1 MKKQLLLFAFS
12 TLALTSCNDDNLA
25 AYEMDIMKG
34 DWKEVKTEI
43 ISGKDNK
50 TVLETTTPEGCSAKN
65 TLFFRTDYYV
75 SYTAYDGDADGT
87 NCQLAAKNEGKYT
100 YDTDSKVLNIQLK
113 GEDNELGNMSFRVDM
128 LTQTEFRLA
137 QLVGNYDKDGDK
149 IIDVTYIT
157 YKDKLK
163 LPLIGSFLLLL
174 SQILKLNIMKKLL
187 SVFLLLCFTIVFSQE
202 KKPMFWHDI
211 QEFKKQ
217 DQQNP
222 PPQNAILLIGSSSF
236 TKWTDV
242 ADYFPT
248 KTIINRGFGGSRLLD
263 LNYFAD
269 DLLAPYQPKQIIIY
283 CGENDFADNPS

>member
-157 YKDKLK
+157 YK
-163 LPLIGSFLLLL
+163 
-174 SQILKLNIMKKLL
+174 
-187 SVFLLLCFTIVFSQE
+187 
-202 KKPMFWHDI
+202 
-211 QEFKKQ
+211 
-217 DQQNP
+217 
-222 PPQNAILLIGSSSF
+222 
-236 TKWTDV
+236 
-242 ADYFPT
+242 
-248 KTIINRGFGGSRLLD
+248 R
-263 LNYFAD
+263 
-269 DLLAPYQPKQIIIY
+269 
-283 CGENDFADNPS
+283 